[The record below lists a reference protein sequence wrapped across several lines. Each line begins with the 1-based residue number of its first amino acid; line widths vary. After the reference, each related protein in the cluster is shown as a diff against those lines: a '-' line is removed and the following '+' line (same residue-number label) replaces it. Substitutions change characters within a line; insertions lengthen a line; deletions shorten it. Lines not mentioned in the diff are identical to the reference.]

1 MIVNGNGA
9 GMETDLSLFLWRK
22 SSYSNNGGNCV
33 EVASN
38 LPGIIGVRDSKNPTG
53 PALVFTPG
61 EWSAFL
67 SGVKS
72 GEFDA

>member
-1 MIVNGNGA
+1 MIVNGDGA
-9 GMETDLSLFLWRK
+9 GMETNLSLFLWRK

-38 LPGIIGVRDSKNPTG
+38 LPGIIGVRDSKNPAGSVLT
-53 PALVFTPG
+53 FTPG